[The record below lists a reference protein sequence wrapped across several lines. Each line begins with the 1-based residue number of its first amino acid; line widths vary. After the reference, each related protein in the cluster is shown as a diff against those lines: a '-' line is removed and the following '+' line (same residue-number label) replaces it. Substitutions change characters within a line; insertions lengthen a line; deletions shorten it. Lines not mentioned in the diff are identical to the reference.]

1 MDVEI
6 IGGYIEQLKEKFI
19 LRSWRVMKAPFVKTP
34 QHIQHY
40 IGLKKSNL
48 LILGSE
54 LSSLDGQQSYQPL
67 LYQWNISQ

>member
-19 LRSWRVMKAPFVKTP
+19 SSFMACYESTLCKKTTYLTLYW
-34 QHIQHY
+34 IE
-40 IGLKKSNL
+40 KSNL

-67 LYQWNISQ
+67 LYQ